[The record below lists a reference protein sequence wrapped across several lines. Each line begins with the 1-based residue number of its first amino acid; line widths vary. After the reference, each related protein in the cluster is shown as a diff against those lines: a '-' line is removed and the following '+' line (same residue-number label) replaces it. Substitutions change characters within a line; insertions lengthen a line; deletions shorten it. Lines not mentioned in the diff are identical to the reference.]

1 MGERGLLSGV
11 RILDLSHML
20 AGPYGS
26 MLMADL
32 GAEVIKI
39 EPPKDGDPMRQ
50 MGPHFLAGESAYYL
64 SINRNK
70 QSVTLDLQKER
81 GRQVFYDLVQV
92 SDVVFDNYRPGVL
105 EKLKCDYAAL
115 KTINPRLICCSISG
129 FGQKGPYR
137 DRPAFDLVLQA
148 LSGAMSIT
156 GEPGGAPTRMG
167 IPMGDLA
174 GGLFGAIAVSAAM
187 YHREQTGE
195 GCRIELGLLDC
206 MISLLTYVAQ
216 YYFHTGIPPLPIG
229 SAHQSVVPY
238 QAFQAKDGWLVVAVF
253 TERFWEGFCRAL
265 ELPGLDHDSRFT
277 SNDLRREHRAELIP
291 LLADKFKMRSL
302 EEWLT
307 RLENEKVP
315 SGSLNSLDRVFADP
329 QVLARGMKASVVH
342 PAIGELPIVG
352 NPIKI
357 DDHIDSFMP
366 PPCLGEHTIRVL
378 QSLLNYSSEQ
388 IARLKEE
395 GAI

>member
-26 MLMADL
+26 MVMADL
-32 GAEVIKI
+32 GAQVVKI
-39 EPPKDGDPMRQ
+39 EPPNAGDPMRQ

-70 QSVTLDLQKER
+70 QSVTLDLQKEC
-81 GRQVFYDLVQV
+81 GRQVFYDLVKV
-92 SDVVFDNYRPGVL
+92 SDVVFDNFRPGVL
-105 EKLKCDYAAL
+105 ERMRCDYAVL
-115 KTINPRLICCSISG
+115 KTINPRVISCSISG
-129 FGQKGPYR
+129 FGQTGPYR

-156 GEPGGAPTRMG
+156 GETGGAPTRMG

-174 GGLFGAIAVSAAM
+174 GGLFGAIAVSAALFQ
-187 YHREQTGE
+187 RAQTGE

-206 MISLLTYVAQ
+206 MVSLLTYVAQ
-216 YYFHTGIPPLPIG
+216 YYFHTGAPPQPIG
-229 SAHQSVVPY
+229 TAHQSVVPY
-238 QAFQAKDGWLVVAVF
+238 QAFKAEDGWLVVAVF

-265 ELPGLDHDSRFT
+265 ELPELIRDLRFT
-277 SNDLRREHRAELIP
+277 SNDRRREHRAELIP
-291 LLADKFKMRSL
+291 ILAESFKRRSTA
-302 EEWLT
+302 EWLT

-315 SGSLNSLDRVFADP
+315 SGPLNSLDRVFSDP
-329 QVLARGMKASVVH
+329 QVLARGMKTSVVH

-352 NPIKI
+352 NPIKV
-357 DDHIDSFMP
+357 DGHVDAFTP
-366 PPCLGEHTIRVL
+366 PPCLGEHSIDVL
-378 QSLLNYSSEQ
+378 QNLLKYPDEKIAQLREQ
-388 IARLKEE
+388 GVI
-395 GAI
+395 

>member
-1 MGERGLLSGV
+1 MTQRGLLSGV

-39 EPPKDGDPMRQ
+39 EPPKGGDPMRQ
-50 MGPHFLAGESAYYL
+50 MGPHFLAGESAYFL

-70 QSVTLDLQKER
+70 QSVTLDLQKEQ
-81 GRQVFYDLVQV
+81 GRQVFYDLVKV

-105 EKLKCDYAAL
+105 EKLKCDYTVL
-115 KTINPRLICCSISG
+115 KTINPRVICCSISG
-129 FGQKGPYR
+129 FGQTGPYR

-167 IPMGDLA
+167 VPMGDLA
-174 GGLFGAIAVSAAM
+174 GGLFGAIAVSAAL
-187 YHREQTGE
+187 YQRERTGE
-195 GCRIELGLLDC
+195 GSRVELGLLDC
-206 MISLLTYVAQ
+206 MVSLLTYVAQ
-216 YYFHTGIPPLPIG
+216 YYFHTGIPPQPIG

-238 QAFQAKDGWLVVAVF
+238 QAFEAQDGWLVVAVF

-265 ELPGLDHDSRFT
+265 ELPELLPAARFR
-277 SNDLRREHRAELIP
+277 SNDLRREHRGELIP
-291 LLADKFKMRSL
+291 LLATRFKTRPV

-315 SGSLNSLDRVFADP
+315 SGPLNSLDRVFGDP
-329 QVLARGMKASVVH
+329 QVLARGMKTSVAH
-342 PAIGELPIVG
+342 PTIGELPLVG
-352 NPIKI
+352 NPIKVEGCA
-357 DDHIDSFMP
+357 DSFAP
-366 PPCLGEHTIRVL
+366 PPGLGEDTGHVL
-378 QSLLNYSSEQ
+378 HGLLGYSDET
-388 IARLKEE
+388 IARLEEE
-395 GAI
+395 GVI